1 MRFDDDNG
9 DVDDDDDYDDDDDED
24 ADDDGKT
31 CRRHARDPW
40 GQETLPRQEE
50 AGTR

>member
-40 GQETLPRQEE
+40 GQETPPRRQE

>member
-40 GQETLPRQEE
+40 GQETLPRRQE

>member
-40 GQETLPRQEE
+40 GQETLPR
-50 AGTR
+50 R